1 MSAGGPGGNVATVVL
16 IDDHEVGRAGR
27 QALLEACGHRV
38 RPATWSAVESLELG
52 RHDDVDLTLAVVRA
66 DPAAW
71 DRYAAIGLRRSAS
84 GFVGLPPGR
93 VLAALSPSALANPLL
108 GVRLARRGIDEA
120 LPLLQ
125 IDNADA
131 LDALAHGAVHGLP
144 VTPSAAALAR
154 LGVGRRTDP
163 DGVLERVLA
172 LAETDPAYLRAFEP
186 GLRQNESGLSRRRA
200 HTLRVKL
207 AELGDLLPRA
217 DRGIG
222 GPVRDWSLP
231 SWSEVVAFVNHSRG
245 ASDPADH
252 GDRFLDPGSL
262 GDGGPGAGGPS
273 LLSD

>member
-1 MSAGGPGGNVATVVL
+1 MATVVL

-27 QALLEACGHRV
+27 QALLEASGHRV
-38 RPATWSAVESLELG
+38 RPATWSAIESLELD
-52 RHDDVDLTLAVVRA
+52 RHDDVELTLAVVRA
-66 DPAAW
+66 DHAAW
-71 DRYAAIGLRRSAS
+71 DRYVALGLRRSAS

-93 VLAALSPSALANPLL
+93 VLAALSPGALANPLL

-120 LPLLQ
+120 IPLLQ

-131 LDALAHGAVHGLP
+131 LDALARGAVHGLP
-144 VTPSAAALAR
+144 VAPSAAVLER

-163 DGVLERVLA
+163 DAVLERVLA

-231 SWSEVVAFVNHSRG
+231 PWSEVVAFVNRSRG
-245 ASDPADH
+245 ASDLADR
-252 GDRFLDPGSL
+252 GDRVVDPGFHAEGGI
-262 GDGGPGAGGPS
+262 GDGDRS